1 MKQNPEGEIL
11 TTISGQIGW
20 LTIANPLNRNAMN
33 LAMYQQIPSAIDEL
47 VNAKIRVVIVQGH
60 GGEAFGAGSD
70 ISEFETLR
78 TPDNAGT
85 YDDAEADAHEAIEN
99 APVPTIAMVKG
110 PCRGGGL
117 AIALACD
124 LRYAS
129 EEATF
134 AAPPAK
140 LGIAFPHPAVESLV
154 NAIGDTHARHLLL
167 TATTIDAQEAY
178 RIGLVHRVMNASILE
193 TEVVSI
199 ATGICKLAPNS
210 LTAAKTSLANLKGHT
225 TRQQV
230 QDAIAA
236 CYESQDYQ
244 EGIKAFMNKR
254 APNFDG
260 M

>member
-11 TTISGQIGW
+11 TTVSGEIGW

-33 LAMYQQIPSAIDEL
+33 LAMYQQIPSAIAKL

-60 GGEAFGAGSD
+60 GEEAFGAGSD
-70 ISEFETLR
+70 ISEFAQLR
-78 TPDNAGT
+78 TLENAGT
-85 YDDAEADAHEAIEN
+85 YDKAEADAHEALEN
-99 APVPTIAMVKG
+99 TPVPTIAMVKG

-129 EEATF
+129 DSATF

-154 NAIGDTHARHLLL
+154 NVIGDAHARHLLL
-167 TATTIDAQEAY
+167 TATTVDAQEAY
-178 RIGLVHRVMNASILE
+178 RIGLIHRVMDASILE

-199 ATGICKLAPNS
+199 AAGICELAPNS
-210 LTAAKTSLANLKGHT
+210 LSAAKTSLANLKGHAT
-225 TRQQV
+225 QQQV

-244 EGIKAFMNKR
+244 EGIKAFMNKS

-260 M
+260 T

>member
-11 TTISGQIGW
+11 TRVSGQIGW

-33 LAMYQQIPSAIDEL
+33 LAMYQQIPSAITEL
-47 VNAKIRVVIVQGH
+47 VNAGIRVVIVQGH
-60 GGEAFGAGSD
+60 GDEAFGAGSD
-70 ISEFETLR
+70 ISEFAELR
-78 TPDNAGT
+78 TGENADT
-85 YDDAEADAHEAIEN
+85 YDKAEADAHEALEN
-99 APVPTIAMVKG
+99 TPVPTIAMVKG

-129 EEATF
+129 EDATF

-154 NAIGDTHARHLLL
+154 NVIGDAHARHLLL
-167 TATTIDAQEAY
+167 TATTIDAQEAN
-178 RIGLVHRVMNASILE
+178 RIGLIHRIMDASILE
-193 TEVVSI
+193 TEIVSI
-199 ATGICKLAPNS
+199 ATQICKLAPNS
-210 LTAAKTSLANLKGHT
+210 LTAAKTSLANLKGHAT
-225 TRQQV
+225 QQQV

-244 EGIKAFMNKR
+244 EGITAFMDKR
-254 APNFDG
+254 APDFNG
-260 M
+260 T